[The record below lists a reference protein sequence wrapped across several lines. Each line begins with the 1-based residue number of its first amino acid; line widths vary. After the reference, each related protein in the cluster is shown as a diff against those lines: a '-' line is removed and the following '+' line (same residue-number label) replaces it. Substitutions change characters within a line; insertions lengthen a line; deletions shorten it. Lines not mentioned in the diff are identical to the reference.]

1 MSATAPVSQLSFADT
16 RPVSMGTLVKVE
28 MRKMYDT
35 RAGKWLL
42 GITAGLVVVANIIAL
57 IVFTTQ
63 DVDDIQ
69 YGTFIAITSYVSGIF
84 LPILG
89 IMLVTQEWGQR
100 TGMVTFTLEP
110 HRERVILAKG
120 LAGLLL
126 SLGCIVLGLAIGLV
140 MNLLYGAIHGPIGW
154 DLGLKYMGGFA
165 LTQAIAMLAGFA
177 LAALFLNT
185 ACCCPARLCISI
197 AAASNPRL
205 FLLTAPCAPQTAPK
219 ARSIRSAPTSARCQL
234 AMAGSA
240 GITKMAPARSA
251 RSTCCA
257 NESASCAAR
266 RRGRARG
273 NARRRGTASDSRR

>member
-185 ACCCPARLCISI
+185 A
-197 AAASNPRL
+197 AAIVL
-205 FLLTAPCAPQTAPK
+205 FFVYTFVLPGVFAIVGGLVGWFGDLRPWIDFQAAQTPLGNANMNGDDWGHLLTAGLLWLVLP
-219 ARSIRSAPTSARCQL
+219 L
-234 AMAGSA
+234 VV
-240 GITKMAPARSA
+240 GIWRIL
-251 RSTCCA
+251 
-257 NESASCAAR
+257 
-266 RRGRARG
+266 RAEVK
-273 NARRRGTASDSRR
+273 